1 MSARNGRAGPDKQ
14 EVEEMKDRQQERQAA
29 NQGLQ
34 IGAQMHEKLDE
45 QKADFVETIL
55 ENELTDLQQNLL
67 RNFITSDFALA
78 NYNSDEIQRLFW
90 DLEIVREKIKAMHP
104 GEDNLVQGDEAFAHY
119 YGANPKDVPSE
130 PLSPADEVAIDGL
143 FEGIYSLMTRGEG
156 MEQQE
161 QLNKTVTRS
170 EVYRVTD
177 SGEED
182 GGGLKG
188 RLGL

>member
-1 MSARNGRAGPDKQ
+1 VSARKNGAPTRDD
-14 EVEEMKDRQQERQAA
+14 VEEARDKQQERQAA

-34 IGAQMHEKLDE
+34 VAAQMQDSLGPE
-45 QKADFVETIL
+45 KADFVETIL
-55 ENELTDLQQNLL
+55 ENELTDLQQGLL

-78 NYNSDEIQRLFW
+78 NYSSDEIQRLFW

-104 GEDNLVQGDEAFAHY
+104 SEDNLIQGDEDFVFY
-119 YGANPKDVPSE
+119 YDVDPMNVPSE
-130 PLSPADEVAIDGL
+130 PLSPGEEVAIDGL
-143 FEGIYSLMTRGEG
+143 FEGIYSLMTRGED

-170 EVYRVTD
+170 EVDRVTD
-177 SGEED
+177 DAGED
-182 GGGLKG
+182 NGLKG